1 MDDAH
6 VRSRALRI
14 VLAFGVVSL
23 LADVVYEGARSVL
36 GPFLAT
42 LGATAATVALISGI
56 GEFVGYG
63 LRAVAGVIADRTGRR
78 WALTIGGYGL
88 TVVAVPLLGWV
99 GRVDLAL
106 ALVVAE
112 RLGKA
117 LRTPARDTLLSVAT
131 EPLGHGWGFGLHEA
145 LDQTGAVLGP
155 LLLAAALSVKSGDYR
170 FAFSILAVPAVL
182 VGVVL
187 MWVRRRVGEPPAA
200 EATLAPDHIDRP
212 LRRYLAFAAFTGL
225 GLAPF
230 PLIAFH
236 LTTSGILSDV
246 QVPLLFAAAM
256 AVDAGAALIAG
267 KSYDRWGFVTLVGA
281 PIGFGAA
288 AMVFGVDLS
297 LIWVGGLLWG
307 GAMGVAESSMRA
319 AVADLS
325 RPERRSTAYGAF
337 TAVYG
342 IALLVGAV
350 LMGRLYEF
358 STFAVMAFVL
368 AAELLALVTLWFLVR
383 PSEHRPA

>member
-1 MDDAH
+1 MDDAQ
-6 VRSRALRI
+6 VRSHALRI

-88 TVVAVPLLGWV
+88 TMVAVPLLGWV

-117 LRTPARDTLLSVAT
+117 VRTPARDTLLSVAT
-131 EPLGHGWGFGLHEA
+131 KPLGHGWGFGLHEA

-182 VGVVL
+182 VGIVL

-200 EATLAPDHIDRP
+200 EAALTPDHIDRP

-256 AVDAGAALIAG
+256 AVDAVAALIAG
-267 KSYDRWGFVTLVGA
+267 KSYDRWGLVALIGA
-281 PIGFGAA
+281 PVGFGAA

-325 RPERRSTAYGAF
+325 RPERRATAYGAF

-350 LMGRLYEF
+350 LMGRLYEI
-358 STFAVMAFVL
+358 STLAVMAFVL
-368 AAELLALVTLWFLVR
+368 VAELLALVTLGFLVR
-383 PSEHRPA
+383 PSEHRTA

>member
-1 MDDAH
+1 MEEA
-6 VRSRALRI
+6 RSRALRTI
-14 VLAFGVVSL
+14 LAFGVVSL
-23 LADVVYEGARSVL
+23 FADVVYEGARSVL

-42 LGATAATVALISGI
+42 LGASAATVALIAGI

-63 LRAVAGVIADRTGRR
+63 LRAIAGLVADRTGKR

-88 TVVAVPLLGWV
+88 AMVAVPLLGWV

-155 LLLAAALSVKSGDYR
+155 LLLAAALSARNGDYR
-170 FAFSILAVPAVL
+170 FAFTILAVPAVL
-182 VGVVL
+182 VIIMLV
-187 MWVRRRVGEPPAA
+187 WVRKRVPEPPSAGA
-200 EATLAPDHIDRP
+200 SPP
-212 LRRYLAFAAFTGL
+212 LRLVNGTVRRYFVFAAFTAL

-236 LTTSGILSDV
+236 LTTSGRFSDA

-256 AVDAGAALIAG
+256 AVDAIVALIAG
-267 KSYDRWGFVTLVGA
+267 KAYDRRGFVALVGA
-281 PIGFGAA
+281 PLGFGAA
-288 AMVFGVDLS
+288 VLVFATGLP
-297 LIWVGGLLWG
+297 LIWIGGLMWG
-307 GAMGVAESSMRA
+307 AAMGVAESSLRA

-325 RPERRSTAYGAF
+325 APERRATAYGAF

-342 IALLVGAV
+342 VALLVGAAV
-350 LMGRLYEF
+350 MGRLYEL
-358 STFAVMAFVL
+358 STVAVTVFVL
-368 AAELLALVTLWFLVR
+368 AAELLAVVALRSVVR
-383 PSEHRPA
+383 ST